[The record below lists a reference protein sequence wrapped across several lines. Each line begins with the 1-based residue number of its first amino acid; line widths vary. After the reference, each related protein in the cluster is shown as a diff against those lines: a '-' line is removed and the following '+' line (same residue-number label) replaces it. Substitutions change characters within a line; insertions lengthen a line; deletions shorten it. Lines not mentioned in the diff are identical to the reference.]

1 MRIKVISLITFI
13 SLFLNLSPTQAI
25 TFGEEV
31 LSGGTENPYVV
42 SIWYTTSPE
51 KTPEF
56 ICTGTLIEPTVVLTA
71 AHCVKDTGAYYVKYG
86 NNLLK
91 EGSLREVTA
100 TWKSPQYSQSQSVGD
115 VGLMR
120 LSYPAQGIKTI
131 PLASSA
137 SIKKILA
144 NKKTKLEAFGWGI
157 DQNGNDATY
166 LRKVSAKDESTAIKK
181 ILKNRWRSDVWL
193 AAGKYDSKQRIYAG
207 VCSGD
212 SGGPI
217 FAVNGRQRIQ
227 VGVTSFGFSEDC
239 EVVAPSVFMR
249 LSYYVGHIQQN
260 LRTLENN
267 QIVQNRANPQKK
279 S

>member
-1 MRIKVISLITFI
+1 MKKKIGVFSILLTLLMSLT
-13 SLFLNLSPTQAI
+13 PTQAI

-31 LSGGTENPYVV
+31 LNGGTANPYVV

-144 NKKTKLEAFGWGI
+144 NKKTKFEIFGWGI

-166 LRKVSAKDESTAIKK
+166 LRKVSAKDESTAMKK

-193 AAGKYDSKQRIYAG
+193 GAGKYDSKQRIYAG

-217 FAVNGRQRIQ
+217 FAVNGSQRIQ
-227 VGVTSFGFSEDC
+227 VGVTSFGYSEDC
-239 EVVAPSVFMR
+239 EFFAPSVFMR
-249 LSYYVGHIQQN
+249 LSYYVGHIQQK

-267 QIVQNRANPQKK
+267 QIIQYRAFP
-279 S
+279 

>member
-1 MRIKVISLITFI
+1 MKKKFVSVVIFFVL
-13 SLFLNLSPTQAI
+13 LLNLSPANAI
-25 TFGEEV
+25 TFGQEV
-31 LSGGTENPYVV
+31 LTGGAQYPYVV

-51 KTPEF
+51 RTPEF
-56 ICTGTLIEPTVVLTA
+56 ICSGTLIEPTVVLTA

-120 LSYPAQGIKTI
+120 LSYPAQGIQTI
-131 PLASSA
+131 PLANA
-137 SIKKILA
+137 LSIKKILA
-144 NKKTKLEAFGWGI
+144 NKKTRLEALGWGI

-166 LRKVSAKDESTAIKK
+166 LRKVSAKDESTKMKK
-181 ILKNRWRSDVWL
+181 RYQNNWRSDVWP
-193 AAGKYDSKQRIYAG
+193 AAGKYDAKQKIYAG

-217 FAVNGRQRIQ
+217 FAI
-227 VGVTSFGFSEDC
+227 
-239 EVVAPSVFMR
+239 
-249 LSYYVGHIQQN
+249 
-260 LRTLENN
+260 
-267 QIVQNRANPQKK
+267 NPPLT
-279 S
+279 